1 MSLNSFRKTPITQT
15 TIIDEISFQKIYS
28 QTKLPIINVLINN
41 ELHYFV
47 IDTGA
52 NINVLNES
60 IANQL
65 NLNYTNTKDKV
76 FGINNTQELSKTTI
90 LNLIINDHDYSDE
103 FSILNISQVLD
114 RIKYE
119 SSITVSGLLGIPFL
133 NKYKAILHLSNNSI
147 QLKCTI

>member
-1 MSLNSFRKTPITQT
+1 MSLNSFRKTPTTQI

-60 IANQL
+60 TANQL
-65 NLNYTNTKDKV
+65 NLNYTNT
-76 FGINNTQELSKTTI
+76 
-90 LNLIINDHDYSDE
+90 
-103 FSILNISQVLD
+103 
-114 RIKYE
+114 
-119 SSITVSGLLGIPFL
+119 
-133 NKYKAILHLSNNSI
+133 I
-147 QLKCTI
+147 QWN